1 MPRFG
6 LMRHSEPPIEGRSL
20 ADLAAAAARGD
31 RPAFEGLHKRLTGG
45 LRRLFMERCGGRA
58 DVADDLIQRT
68 WVGVWQALS
77 SGRYDPARAAIST
90 FVYAVAHNMWL
101 QHLRSRPTRGLP
113 GADSERDG
121 GWAEAVVEGPDKE
134 LAEVL
139 EVIRACLRGEAG
151 GLTPDER
158 AILRLSGSGAS
169 DRDLAARL
177 SVSPSTANARKRA
190 AFDKLRR
197 HLESMGHH
205 PETTE
210 RLMPGS
216 Q

>member
-1 MPRFG
+1 MFAFRIGTMTDSSLSPD
-6 LMRHSEPPIEGRSL
+6 GRSL
-20 ADLAAAAARGD
+20 AQLAAAAASGD
-31 RPAFEGLHKRLTGG
+31 RVAFESLHRRLTGG
-45 LRRLFMERCGGRA
+45 LRKIFIERSGGKA

-77 SGRYDPARAAIST
+77 SGRYDPARSAIST
-90 FVYAVAHNMWL
+90 FVYAVAHKMWL
-101 QHLRSRPTRGLP
+101 QHLRARGPLPDAAEVDP
-113 GADSERDG
+113 GASPT
-121 GWAEAVVEGPDKE
+121 GPPAE

-139 EVIRACLRGEAG
+139 EAVRACLRGEAG
-151 GLTPDER
+151 DLTPDER
-158 AILRLSGSGAS
+158 AILRLSGTGAS

-197 HLESMGHH
+197 HLASLGHR

-210 RLMPGS
+210 RLIP
-216 Q
+216 

>member
-1 MPRFG
+1 MH
-6 LMRHSEPPIEGRSL
+6 HSEQPFDTRSL
-20 ADLAAAAARGD
+20 ADLAAAAAQGNAA
-31 RPAFEGLHKRLTGG
+31 AFEALHKRLSGG
-45 LRRLFMERCGGRA
+45 LRKLFVERSGGRS

-68 WVGVWQALS
+68 WVGVWQALR
-77 SGRYDPARAAIST
+77 SGRYDPARSAIST
-90 FVYAVAHNMWL
+90 FVYAVGHNMWL
-101 QHLRSRPTRGLP
+101 QHLRSRAAGR
-113 GADSERDG
+113 SEVDTEH
-121 GWAEAVVEGPDKE
+121 EAVFTGPDSD

-139 EVIRACLRGEAG
+139 EAIRACLRGEAG

-158 AILRLSGSGAS
+158 VILRLSGTGSS

-197 HLESMGHH
+197 HLESLGHH
-205 PETTE
+205 PDVAE